1 MSEAKFTPGP
11 WLLVEYENYCGDICC
26 DIMCA
31 DNNQVV
37 CEIPDY
43 HLTRGKIQDS
53 HLISAAPE
61 LYEANQYAIDCL
73 GKWLSAAL
81 DDDGVCADFKGEILQ
96 WMELSSY
103 AARKARGEL

>member
-53 HLISAAPE
+53 HLISAAPD
-61 LYEANQYAIDCL
+61 LYAACSKALSAIDSTL
-73 GKWLSAAL
+73 DRPMSYKLAMDTLEVLSAAL
-81 DDDGVCADFKGEILQ
+81 A
-96 WMELSSY
+96 
-103 AARKARGEL
+103 KARGEL